1 MQALDALWCL
11 CSVMLAVHLDKW
23 MIFFLFNLSCLN
35 ILKWILL
42 NQLID
47 PYVFWSMIW
56 WFFLFIF
63 FSWDHVG
70 FRTTG
75 LKGSLL
81 MNNVIFFP
89 LFFHT
94 SLLTRLFHCTLPFW
108 FYRTPSPMVSSHSS
122 HFSFYDFFSSH
133 NPYANKK
140 SIKHKVDQ
148 PSQWSTCQYHR
159 KERKK
164 I

>member
-108 FYRTPSPMVSSHSS
+108 FFRTPSPMVSLSLHSS
-122 HFSFYDFFSSH
+122 RFSFQKH
-133 NPYANKK
+133 LMKTRK
-140 SIKHKVDQ
+140 SYNTKLIN
-148 PSQWSTCQYHR
+148 SLNG
-159 KERKK
+159 
-164 I
+164 